1 MKKAK
6 RVSLE
11 HFSDQYTSRDIQQAR
26 PIWAEI
32 AAEFEAFASEYAEK
46 HASTTAVRVCL
57 TDWIAET
64 LEESFGAVD
73 EARELRQ
80 SVVDDINDAIDLEE
94 EQQAM
99 RWA

>member
-1 MKKAK
+1 MKKE
-6 RVSLE
+6 RVLLE

-26 PIWAEI
+26 PIWSEI
-32 AAEFEAFASEYAEK
+32 AAEFEALATEYAEK

-73 EARELRQ
+73 EARDLRQ
-80 SVVDDINDAIDLEE
+80 SVVDDLNGAIELEE

-99 RWA
+99 RWS